1 MSGKIANP
9 PVVPAIGTSG
19 SFTLSSPFS
28 VPADTV
34 YVVSAVRTFADLA
47 MAGQDPMAL
56 IYAPAGLTQTD
67 YDNDVA
73 SGAVVVVL
81 TSGTSAPVYVPSS
94 YLSQQPS
101 KDVVP
106 YSMMVGSFNLG
117 PLPDSLDLTALTN
130 LISQLISATMG
141 IASPEVLLHAIP
153 ATTVV
158 TSAQDAAMTQARLA
172 SVTNNK
178 TLYARLVTLQTSYN
192 SLQQRYNALASACV
206 NAGLTTESA
215 SASGSG

>member
-1 MSGKIANP
+1 MSGNITNP

-19 SFTLSSPFS
+19 SFTLKSPFS

-34 YVVSAVRTFADLA
+34 YIVSAVRTFADLA

-56 IYAPAGLTQTD
+56 IYSPAGLSSTD

-94 YLSQQPS
+94 YLVQQPS
-101 KDVVP
+101 QDAVP
-106 YSMMVGSFNLG
+106 YSMMIGSFNLG
-117 PLPDSLDLTALTN
+117 PLPDALDLTALVN
-130 LISQLISATMG
+130 LITQLIAATVG
-141 IASPEVLLHAIP
+141 IADPQVELHAIP
-153 ATTVV
+153 TTTVV

-172 SVTNNK
+172 AVTNNQ
-178 TLYARLVTLQTSYN
+178 TLYARLVALQTAYN
-192 SLQQRYNALASACV
+192 SLQQRYNALVSACV
-206 NAGLTTESA
+206 NAGFTSESQ